1 MRFDAQGDMIIRN
14 ESDFKEYLDRRKNK
28 NLYKIKN
35 NRVVVD
41 HVATANVLSK
51 FIELCPMDR
60 WIKTVMLMRVGSPLM
75 KQKAMS
81 HMQIALVIGT
91 TESEVKEME
100 KAGKVIVGQFLEKCS
115 VKDVVKKF
123 DSKEENKKGINE
135 VKNII
140 TKVNP
145 ETAA

>member
-1 MRFDAQGDMIIRN
+1 MLDRQGDMIIRN
-14 ESDFKEYLDRRKNK
+14 ESDFKEYLAKRKNK
-28 NLYKIKN
+28 KLYNIKKG
-35 NRVVVD
+35 RVVVD

-81 HMQIALVIGT
+81 HMQIALMIGT
-91 TESEVKEME
+91 TEDEVKEME
-100 KAGKVIVGQFLEKCS
+100 VIGKTLVGNFLEKCS
-115 VKDVVKKF
+115 VRDVVKKF